1 MTAGDDSKLDQP
13 AYGIEFLPSAA
24 RQLEKL
30 PLVGRDRVVTAV
42 DGLAVEPRPA
52 GARLLSG
59 TSDERIWRLTV
70 GDYRVLYQ
78 VIDDVLL
85 VLVVRV
91 ADRRE
96 VYNQTTI
103 KRLLKQLRGAR

>member
-1 MTAGDDSKLDQP
+1 MVA
-13 AYGIEFLPSAA
+13 I
-24 RQLEKL
+24 
-30 PLVGRDRVVTAV
+30 
-42 DGLAVEPRPA
+42 DGLATEPRPV
-52 GARLLSG
+52 GAKLLSG
-59 TSDERIWRLTV
+59 TSDERIWRLSV

-78 VIDDVLL
+78 VSDSILL

-96 VYNQTTI
+96 AYNQTTI

>member
-1 MTAGDDSKLDQP
+1 MTARDDSTVDRP
-13 AYGIEFLPSAA
+13 PYEIEFLPSAA
-24 RQLEKL
+24 RQLKKL
-30 PLVGRDRVVTAV
+30 AVVGRDTVMVAI
-42 DGLAVEPRPA
+42 DGLATEPRPV
-52 GARLLSG
+52 GAKLLSG
-59 TSDERIWRLTV
+59 TSDERIWRLSV

-78 VIDDVLL
+78 VSDSILL

-96 VYNQTTI
+96 AYNQTTI

>member
-1 MTAGDDSKLDQP
+1 MAATDDSAVDRP
-13 AYGIEFLPSAA
+13 PYEIEFLPSAA
-24 RQLEKL
+24 RQLKKL
-30 PLVGRDRVVTAV
+30 AVVGRDTVVVAI
-42 DGLAVEPRPA
+42 DGLATEPRPA
-52 GARLLSG
+52 GAKLLSG
-59 TSDERIWRLTV
+59 TSDERIWRLSV

-78 VIDDVLL
+78 VSESILL

-103 KRLLKQLRGAR
+103 MRLLKQLRGAR